1 MKILVTRHGQTGWNV
16 EKRIQGRTD
25 IELNNKGIEQAY
37 QTKENL
43 KNEKIDLIICSPLKR
58 AKQTADIINIDR
70 NIPIIYDERLIEICY
85 GENEGRLH
93 NDFDYDGFWNII
105 NTHEYKDAENVNRF
119 IKRVHDFLEDI
130 KKYKQENILIVTHNG
145 VCRAINI
152 YFNGIPED
160 KNIINLGIKNCEVVN
175 YKIPKD
181 NKFVVYAHRG
191 ASAYAPENTK
201 VAFEKAI
208 ELKANGIELD
218 LQKTKDGKIVIFHD
232 DYIDKKSNGSG
243 KIEEYTYQELLELDF
258 GSWFNDKYKNEKIVL
273 FEDFA
278 RDYLDKDLTFAIE
291 LKVLGIEQE
300 TIKVINK
307 YKTHNNI
314 YITSFLYDA
323 LKNVRKIDSNIKLSW
338 LIEDR
343 IGKENIEML
352 LKINGTQICP
362 RASLVSKEDIEFA
375 NNNEVGVRLWE
386 INNEEIMQEV
396 YKLNI
401 EGMTVNFPDKLIE
414 LLNKEKHKEI
424 EPFNDNVIYETEN
437 FVVAVPKV
445 PHIPRT
451 DGGHLWIRA
460 KKKYFSNRIELE
472 PKLAI
477 EVMRLTML
485 LGEAMEK
492 GMKNRG
498 INIERINY
506 QENGNWAYQKGMNP
520 EFHIHLYGRTKDSIT
535 QTWGEALIF
544 PNKSTGFY
552 DKFERFN
559 NEDIEEIKRQIDLLE
574 KEDKYNLVNWR
585 L

>member
-1 MKILVTRHGQTGWNV
+1 M
-16 EKRIQGRTD
+16 
-25 IELNNKGIEQAY
+25 
-37 QTKENL
+37 
-43 KNEKIDLIICSPLKR
+43 
-58 AKQTADIINIDR
+58 
-70 NIPIIYDERLIEICY
+70 
-85 GENEGRLH
+85 
-93 NDFDYDGFWNII
+93 
-105 NTHEYKDAENVNRF
+105 
-119 IKRVHDFLEDI
+119 
-130 KKYKQENILIVTHNG
+130 
-145 VCRAINI
+145 
-152 YFNGIPED
+152 
-160 KNIINLGIKNCEVVN
+160 
-175 YKIPKD
+175 
-181 NKFVVYAHRG
+181 
-191 ASAYAPENTK
+191 
-201 VAFEKAI
+201 
-208 ELKANGIELD
+208 
-218 LQKTKDGKIVIFHD
+218 
-232 DYIDKKSNGSG
+232 
-243 KIEEYTYQELLELDF
+243 
-258 GSWFNDKYKNEKIVL
+258 
-273 FEDFA
+273 
-278 RDYLDKDLTFAIE
+278 
-291 LKVLGIEQE
+291 
-300 TIKVINK
+300 
-307 YKTHNNI
+307 
-314 YITSFLYDA
+314 YDA
-323 LKNVRKIDSNIKLSW
+323 LKNIRKIDSNIKLSW

-362 RASLVSKEDIEFA
+362 RASLVSKEDIEIA
-375 NNNEVGVRLWE
+375 NNNGLGVRLWG
-386 INNEEIMQEV
+386 INNEEIMKKV

-414 LLNKEKHKEI
+414 LLNKEI
-424 EPFNDNVIYETEN
+424 EPFNDEVIYETEN

-477 EVMRLTML
+477 EMMRLTML

-498 INIERINY
+498 INVERINY

-520 EFHIHLYGRTKDSIT
+520 EFHVHLYGRTKDSKT

-552 DKFERFN
+552 DNFERFN

>member
-1 MKILVTRHGQTGWNV
+1 MKILVTRHGQTDWNV
-16 EKRIQGRTD
+16 EKRIQGRTN

-43 KNEKIDLIICSPLKR
+43 ENEKIDLIICSPLKR
-58 AKQTADIINIDR
+58 AKQTADIINKDR
-70 NIPIIYDERLIEICY
+70 NIPIIYDERLLEICY

-93 NDFDYDGFWNII
+93 GDFDYDGFWSII
-105 NTHEYKDAENVNRF
+105 NTHEYKDAENVNKF
-119 IKRVHDFLEDI
+119 IQRVHNFLNDLKNRKE
-130 KKYKQENILIVTHNG
+130 ENILIVTHNG
-145 VCRAINI
+145 VCRAINT
-152 YFNGIPED
+152 YFNGIPND
-160 KNIINLGIKNCEVVN
+160 NNIIDLGIKNCEVVKYN
-175 YKIPKD
+175 FDKANDFII
-181 NKFVVYAHRG
+181 YAHRG

-232 DYIDKKSNGSG
+232 NYINKKSNGTG

-258 GSWFNDKYKNEKIVL
+258 GIWFDNKYKNEKIVL

-291 LKVLGIEQE
+291 LKVLGIEKE
-300 TIKVINK
+300 TLEIINK
-307 YKTHNNI
+307 YKVHNNI
-314 YITSFLYDA
+314 YITSFLYEA
-323 LKNVRKIDSNIKLSW
+323 LANVRKIDPNIKLSW

-343 IGKENIEML
+343 ISKENIEKL
-352 LKINGTQICP
+352 LRINGNQICP
-362 RASLVSKEDIEFA
+362 KASLVSKEDIEIA
-375 NNNEVGVRLWE
+375 NNNGLGVRLWE
-386 INNEEIMQEV
+386 IDNEEIMKKV

-401 EGMTVNFPDKLIE
+401 EGMTVNFPDKLIK
-414 LLNKEKHKEI
+414 LLDKEI
-424 EPFNDNVIYETEN
+424 EPFKDEVIYETEN

-451 DGGHLWIRA
+451 DGGHLWIRS
-460 KKKYFSNRIELE
+460 KEKYFSSRIELE

-485 LGEAMEK
+485 IGEAMEK
-492 GMKNRG
+492 SMKNRN
-498 INIERINY
+498 INVERINY
-506 QENGNWAYQKGMNP
+506 QENGNWAYQKGMKP
-520 EFHIHLYGRTKDSIT
+520 EFHIHLYGRTEDSKT
-535 QTWGEALIF
+535 QIWGEALNF

-559 NEDIEEIKRQIDLLE
+559 NEDIEEIKKQINLLE
-574 KEDKYNLVNWR
+574 KEDKYDLKNWG